1 MRLAILERGHSI
13 GSKLLFAII
22 RTASRQPVLD
32 IIKLV
37 RYRPD
42 FYGKPMGAVTH
53 EAMRGPSA
61 WSVGDRELMAAVV
74 AKANQCAFC
83 TAAHAAVA
91 RGAYRSDE
99 KVVAA
104 LSDQA
109 ATLDEPL
116 RSTLQM
122 LRKLSKERQVQAS
135 DMRASLDAG
144 ATREQILDALAV
156 SFAFNTV
163 ARLADAFGFSVPPTE
178 AMNSGAKYLLARGYR

>member
-1 MRLAILERGHSI
+1 MRLTILERGHGI
-13 GSKLLFAII
+13 GSKVLFAII

-53 EAMRGPSA
+53 EVMRGPST
-61 WSVGDRELMAAVV
+61 WSVGDRELMAAVI
-74 AKANQCAFC
+74 AKANHCAFC

-91 RGAYRSDE
+91 RGAYQSDE
-99 KVVAA
+99 KVAAA
-104 LSDQA
+104 LSDRA
-109 ATLDEPL
+109 ETIDEPL
-116 RSTLQM
+116 SATLQM
-122 LRKLSKERQVQAS
+122 LRKLATKRHVDAS
-135 DMRASLDAG
+135 DMRAVLDAG

-163 ARLADAFGFSVPPTE
+163 ARLADAFEFSVPTAE